1 MRCITIR
8 HLGPAVLLVAAAAC
22 SRAGA
27 SPAGTAGRTAPPAAA
42 AAAVP
47 AGASQ
52 PARGAAPGRG
62 TRAALPA
69 PEAPATSAA
78 VEATP
83 ATAARAIPARDLALS
98 PGLTL
103 ELRSRTALSSRTN
116 HVGDHV
122 TAVLVAPAYADS
134 GTPVIPAG
142 SEFLGT
148 VEAIAPAPNPHSA
161 GTLELAFTDV
171 RVGGALQPIHTRVIS
186 VATHLRGRG
195 VTGGT
200 VAKVGAGAAVGG
212 ILGKLIGRSTAATVI
227 GAAAGGAAGG
237 VYANATRNLDVIMD
251 RDAPIR
257 LELTEPYAPSEVAS
271 RP

>member
-1 MRCITIR
+1 MRRITTR
-8 HLGPAVLLVAAAAC
+8 HLGLAALLVAAAAC

-42 AAAVP
+42 ASPTTPAAAAVP
-47 AGASQ
+47 AGARQ
-52 PARGAAPGRG
+52 PA
-62 TRAALPA
+62 
-69 PEAPATSAA
+69 
-78 VEATP
+78 P
-83 ATAARAIPARDLALS
+83 ATAARVIPARDLALS
-98 PGLTL
+98 PGMTL

-116 HVGDHV
+116 HAGDRV

-161 GTLELAFTDV
+161 GTLELAFTEV

-186 VATHLRGRG
+186 VATHLKGRG